1 MKKNYENCNC
11 RVTIH
16 SYQEFQ
22 KVGDDI
28 TDREMLQKN
37 IEEFSRIQRYMRM
50 ADKNSEL
57 YEELKERYTELKVI
71 LTASGINLTELDK
84 IKE

>member
-1 MKKNYENCNC
+1 M
-11 RVTIH
+11 
-16 SYQEFQ
+16 
-22 KVGDDI
+22 GDNM
-28 TDREMLQKN
+28 TDKEMLQKN
-37 IEEFSRIQRYMRM
+37 VEEFSRIQRYMRM

-71 LTASGINLTELDK
+71 LTASGINVTELDK

>member
-1 MKKNYENCNC
+1 M
-11 RVTIH
+11 
-16 SYQEFQ
+16 
-22 KVGDDI
+22 GDDI

-71 LTASGINLTELDK
+71 LTASGINVTALDK
-84 IKE
+84 SKE

>member
-1 MKKNYENCNC
+1 M
-11 RVTIH
+11 
-16 SYQEFQ
+16 
-22 KVGDDI
+22 
-28 TDREMLQKN
+28 TDKEMLQKN
-37 IEEFSRIQRYMRM
+37 VEEFSRIQRYMRM

-71 LTASGINLTELDK
+71 LTASGINVTELDK

>member
-1 MKKNYENCNC
+1 M
-11 RVTIH
+11 
-16 SYQEFQ
+16 
-22 KVGDDI
+22 GDDI

-57 YEELKERYTELKVI
+57 YEELKERRKYERKRRENV
-71 LTASGINLTELDK
+71 
-84 IKE
+84 